1 MSTTRRDF
9 LRSSIAAGGALAL
22 SAAAGAAAM
31 PSARRRGRKTLL
43 ILGGTSFIG
52 PHIIEA
58 AKAADCEVTIF
69 NRGVTEARKQT
80 PIDGVEKII
89 GDRDPDKGDGL
100 RNLEAR
106 IKEKGGWD
114 AVIDT
119 SGYVPRITKAS
130 AELLAPVV
138 GQYIFISS
146 ISVYAD
152 NSKPGDESAALAA
165 MDDPTNEEVMA
176 NYGALKALC
185 ERSVEDAMPGRACNV
200 RPGFI
205 VGPGDPTDRFTY
217 WPVRFDKGGDVLVP
231 GTPDDPVQFIDVRDL
246 ASWLVHLVETRTIG
260 VFNATGPIGGCTVGE
275 LVDAC
280 RAAARIPSEPVY
292 IPGDFLQSQGVGG
305 GVVTILIPQGPETAG
320 FHLRSID
327 KAAAHGMKT
336 RPIAETVRDTLA
348 WWPVEVERRARVTT
362 DLIEEAKAK
371 GQEPPRLGDPLKLR
385 AGLSPEQESAIL
397 TAWREHLETR

>member
-9 LRSSIAAGGALAL
+9 LRTSIAAGGALAL

-31 PSARRRGRKTLL
+31 PSARRHGRKTLL

-58 AKAADCEVTIF
+58 AKAADYEVTIF
-69 NRGVTEARKQT
+69 NRGRTEVLKQT

-100 RNLEAR
+100 KNLEAR
-106 IKEKGGWD
+106 IKDKGGWD

-152 NSKPGDESAALAA
+152 SSKPGDESAALATMA
-165 MDDPTNEEVMA
+165 DPTNEEILA

-185 ERSVEDAMPGRACNV
+185 ERTVEEAMPGRACNV

-217 WPVRFDKGGDVLVP
+217 WPVRFDRGGDVLVP

-246 ASWLVHLVETRTIG
+246 AAWLIHLVETRTMG
-260 VFNATGPIGGCTVGE
+260 VFNATGPVGGCTVGE
-275 LVDAC
+275 LVETC
-280 RAAARIPSEPVY
+280 RAAARNPSEPVY
-292 IPGDFLQSQGVGG
+292 VPGDFLQSQDIRG
-305 GVVTILIPQGPETAG
+305 GVVTILIPPGPEMAG
-320 FHLRSID
+320 FHRRSID
-327 KAAAHGMKT
+327 KAVAQGLKT
-336 RPIAETVRDTLA
+336 RPVAATVRDTLA
-348 WWPVEVERRARVTT
+348 WWPVEVERRVRVTRE
-362 DLIEEAKAK
+362 LIEDARAK
-371 GQEPPRLGDPLKLR
+371 GEEPPQLGDPVKLR
-385 AGLSPEQESAIL
+385 AGLAPEQENAIL
-397 TAWREHLETR
+397 TAWREHVETR